1 MRLYPDDLDNRST
14 TDVAGSDSKYT
25 DEHIPDKAVADCFG
39 PRILYRITDS
49 GTSANLIAMADATGF
64 GSSLYGVGSYGGY
77 TGLMNRISTLP
88 TCNTYG
94 AIPQEAGLRDR
105 LLALPYVTKAAV
117 DTAAAIE
124 FENECIKGFQIKLAA
139 LQLRRIPCKAIFFEL
154 VLSGNGMRLSPTF
167 CKRLQAICDASSIA
181 MVIDEC
187 MTAGRCSFSENSCLL
202 CDSYGL
208 KPLFVTVGKE
218 FGAGLVLVDRQV
230 ARKKMG
236 LGVDRR
242 WASTYASRT
251 QVKSVG
257 KAIRIMLV
265 LKDTK
270 ATYPKH
276 VEDTVRAKLGATLVV
291 GFGLMLFISDA
302 TAIKNPAP
310 NGIRRFLIRFGKRS
324 NQADEVAS
332 LMESFT
338 TPGDLVG
345 KMTRAFTAAIK
356 QLLLPYSK
364 GSHPSFT
371 VAYALHVYSH
381 TQKPQITKLSRGQ
394 DIGAS
399 LGEIVRNALSSA
411 PVAIETDDLAVLEDM
426 LLSQVKAVRNNV
438 TEPEQQSIF
447 RKVRSSHGRFFI
459 LGAIWWKLLNAGIK
473 FPSWANKYRE

>member
-1 MRLYPDDLDNRST
+1 
-14 TDVAGSDSKYT
+14 
-25 DEHIPDKAVADCFG
+25 
-39 PRILYRITDS
+39 
-49 GTSANLIAMADATGF
+49 
-64 GSSLYGVGSYGGY
+64 
-77 TGLMNRISTLP
+77 
-88 TCNTYG
+88 
-94 AIPQEAGLRDR
+94 
-105 LLALPYVTKAAV
+105 
-117 DTAAAIE
+117 
-124 FENECIKGFQIKLAA
+124 
-139 LQLRRIPCKAIFFEL
+139 
-154 VLSGNGMRLSPTF
+154 
-167 CKRLQAICDASSIA
+167 
-181 MVIDEC
+181 
-187 MTAGRCSFSENSCLL
+187 
-202 CDSYGL
+202 
-208 KPLFVTVGKE
+208 
-218 FGAGLVLVDRQV
+218 
-230 ARKKMG
+230 
-236 LGVDRR
+236 
-242 WASTYASRT
+242 
-251 QVKSVG
+251 
-257 KAIRIMLV
+257 MLV

-345 KMTRAFTAAIK
+345 KMTHAFTAASK

-381 TQKPQITKLSRGQ
+381 TQKPQITKLGRGQ

-447 RKVRSSHGRFFI
+447 RRVRSSHGRFFI